1 MLQNTKSQLNK
12 SICGF
17 AFSAFCSLQ
26 RRNVWEKLPT
36 IMWLRPEL
44 QRASFLPTR
53 PLRLLL
59 RQRLVWHALW
69 DTYVWKI
76 SSSFLCVCHLA
87 HHRFLFLLSACP
99 NDMYGPDCKL
109 SCKCQNG
116 GVCKRFTGCT
126 CPTGWRGQ
134 NCEKSGRFD
143 MNALFP
149 TTSIHHDIAAALEE
163 PPELLNSVLLAL
175 VFRLGTPDPRIGR
188 KFGVESQFQ
197 P

>member
-1 MLQNTKSQLNK
+1 MII
-12 SICGF
+12 SICEPKC
-17 AFSAFCSLQ
+17 SALCSLQ
-26 RRNVWEKLPT
+26 RRNVWPKLPT

-44 QRASFLPTR
+44 QGAPFLPPW

-69 DTYVWKI
+69 NTYVGKM
-76 SSSFLCVCHLA
+76 SSPFLCVCHLT

-134 NCEKSGRFD
+134 SCEKSGRFD
-143 MNALFP
+143 INTLFP
-149 TTSIHHDIAAALEE
+149 TSVHHDIAAALEE
-163 PPELLNSVLLAL
+163 PPELLNSVLTCIC
-175 VFRLGTPDPRIGR
+175 F
-188 KFGVESQFQ
+188 
-197 P
+197 